1 MLRLLKAFVLSLPLA
16 VLFNALLWMLVAVVG
31 WNFNEV
37 KIENLFGLHLL
48 KVESAKD
55 LFWPAMLWL
64 LAFLQACLLL
74 VPLGSAAPGP
84 DRPAPLGPR
93 VLAAAFLGGLLI
105 AIPLFAAVD
114 FYYFLPNADPKNFQ
128 SGGCMMGVIGVWGL
142 SWLVWTPI
150 LLHRSRAQADALEC
164 FVGRAIRGSAV
175 GLALC
180 LPWYYVMR
188 RKQACYCSLGGF
200 WALVLGLWSLLIV
213 GGPLL
218 LILARDRRVRAGV
231 RTS

>member
-1 MLRLLKAFVLSLPLA
+1 MLRLLKAFLLSLPLA
-16 VLFNALLWMLVAVVG
+16 LLFNALLWFLVALVG

-37 KIENLFGLHLL
+37 KSDNFLGLHFL
-48 KVESAKD
+48 KVESAND

-64 LAFLQACLLL
+64 LAFLQASLLL
-74 VPLGSAAPGP
+74 VPVAPVTPEPGTP
-84 DRPAPLGPR
+84 TPLGPR
-93 VLAAAFLGGLLI
+93 VLAAAFLGGLPL
-105 AIPLFAAVD
+105 AIPLFAVID
-114 FYYFLPNADPKNFQ
+114 LYYFLPKADPKTFQ
-128 SGGCMMGVIGVWGL
+128 SGGCMLGVLAVWAV

-150 LLHRSRAQADALEC
+150 LLHRSRVEADALER
-164 FVGRAIRGSAV
+164 FVGKSIKGSAV

-180 LPWYYVMR
+180 LPWYYVLR

-218 LILARDRRVRAGV
+218 FILGRDRRIRAGV
-231 RTS
+231 RAD